1 MTLTAERDL
10 ERLLERGPLD
20 GAFYFQGEAERLRD
34 EGARRLIDAALDPST
49 RDFNLDIFHGDV
61 AGPDELASALAMPP
75 MMADRRVVAVFGAQ
89 NLGKKARDVLV
100 AAVEAPPPGLTLV
113 ITATVPSGSRAAYY
127 KKLEKGARS
136 LAWTVP
142 REAELPG
149 WLMERARDVHGYRL
163 DEEGAQLLATAV
175 GAQADQLDAE
185 LVKLASAAVEGAVD
199 AEAVRRLVPNVRAVG
214 RWNWL
219 DRVADRDY
227 GGALADL
234 PALLS
239 EPSES
244 AVGLLIGM
252 VDQHLYLGVALEGG
266 QGAVARALKEAGKPY
281 LAWKARIYARQARDW
296 TVPELERAVGLMRRA
311 DAHAKSGIAD
321 QRVLEEL
328 LLSLRLLRRE
338 AGSSR

>member
-20 GAFYFQGEAERLRD
+20 GAFYFHGEAERLRD
-34 EGARRLIDAALDPST
+34 QGARRLIDAALDPST
-49 RDFNLDIFHGDV
+49 RDFNLDIFHGDTT
-61 AGPDELASALAMPP
+61 GPDELASAIAMPP
-75 MMADRRVVAVFGAQ
+75 MMAERRVVAMFGAQ

-113 ITATVPSGSRAAYY
+113 VTATVPSGSRAAYY
-127 KKLEKGARS
+127 RKLEKGARTLTWS
-136 LAWTVP
+136 VP

-149 WLMERARDVHGYRL
+149 WLMERAREVHRYTL

-175 GAQADQLDAE
+175 GAEADQLDAE
-185 LVKLASAAVEGAVD
+185 LVKLASAAVDGRVD

-219 DRVADRDY
+219 DRVAERDY
-227 GGALADL
+227 AGALAEL
-234 PALLS
+234 PRLLS

-281 LAWKARIYARQARDW
+281 LSWKARIYARQARGW
-296 TVPELERAVGLMRRA
+296 SVPELERAVGLMRRA
-311 DAHAKSGIAD
+311 DAHAKSGISD
-321 QRVLEEL
+321 RRVLEEL
-328 LLSLRLLRRE
+328 LLALRLLRRE
-338 AGSSR
+338 ASPAR